1 MNSKASAT
9 FVPSVILPRK
19 TGALPSPS
27 CSPSSISPQIEERV
41 ATQIMHHR
49 EDVSLAKP
57 VLRKQAALS
66 PRPPRRPSLRA
77 LSPLGRGRLSKKK
90 YSPLAPV
97 GGEGKGVRGSLLW
110 RIIWLDVR
118 LGKFQNT
125 LARFKVN
132 FWSLV
137 LIGALAIGFGQNT
150 FGEVRLPGLF
160 SDNVVLQQ
168 NASVPVWGWA
178 DDGESVTVLFRGKKA
193 TATATNGKWMV
204 RIGSFKAGGPD
215 ELRISGKNTL
225 VLKNVLVGEVWICS
239 GQSNMEWPLS
249 KAFESQNDI
258 ATSANPRI
266 RLLTVPKLK
275 ADEPVPDVKASWQE
289 CNSDTIPTFS
299 AVAYYFGRALQAARK
314 VPVGLIHTSWGG
326 SPAEVW
332 MRRQVLEA
340 NPEYNR
346 SILDGYATAIKN
358 YQESLAKFE
367 AEQAELKKQGQTADK
382 KPPEKPFWKPA
393 ELYNGMIAPLLPYAI
408 KGAIWYQGESNAGR
422 AYQYRT
428 LFPDMIRNWRQDW
441 GQGDVTFLAVELAPW
456 DKNKKRSLEE
466 ITAAPGES
474 DWAELREA
482 QLLATKV
489 LPKVGLAVITDVGDK
504 DDIHPT
510 KKEPVGARL
519 ALAARAIAY
528 GEKIVYSGPTYKSMK
543 QNGDRI
549 ILSFDHTGKGLESH
563 GGEMKGFSIAGADR
577 KFVWAKAKIQ
587 GNKVVVSS
595 PEVPKPVA
603 VRYGWADYPVVNLFN
618 KDGLPASPFRTDDF
632 PTITKPKK

>member
-1 MNSKASAT
+1 
-9 FVPSVILPRK
+9 
-19 TGALPSPS
+19 
-27 CSPSSISPQIEERV
+27 
-41 ATQIMHHR
+41 
-49 EDVSLAKP
+49 
-57 VLRKQAALS
+57 
-66 PRPPRRPSLRA
+66 
-77 LSPLGRGRLSKKK
+77 
-90 YSPLAPV
+90 
-97 GGEGKGVRGSLLW
+97 
-110 RIIWLDVR
+110 
-118 LGKFQNT
+118 
-125 LARFKVN
+125 
-132 FWSLV
+132 
-137 LIGALAIGFGQNT
+137 LAIGFGQNT
-150 FGEVRLPGLF
+150 FAEVRLPGLF

-249 KAFESQNDI
+249 KVFESQNDI
-258 ATSANPRI
+258 ATSANPKI
-266 RLLTVPKLK
+266 HLLTVPKLK

-299 AVAYYFGRALQAARK
+299 AVGYYFGRALQTARK

-332 MRRQVLEA
+332 IRRQVLEA
-340 NPEYNR
+340 NPEYNK
-346 SILDGYATAIKN
+346 SILEGYATAIKN

-408 KGAIWYQGESNAGR
+408 QGAIWYQGESNAGR

-441 GQGDVTFLAVELAPW
+441 GQGDFTFLAVELAPW
-456 DKNKKRSLEE
+456 DKNKKRPLEE

-519 ALAARAIAY
+519 ALAARAIAF
-528 GEKIVYSGPTYKSMK
+528 GEKIVYSGPTYKRMK

-563 GGEMKGFSIAGADR
+563 GGELKGFSIAGADR
-577 KFVWAKAKIQ
+577 KFVWAKANIQ

-595 PEVPKPVA
+595 PDVPKPVA

-618 KDGLPASPFRTDDF
+618 KNGLPASPFRTDDF
-632 PTITKPKK
+632 PMITKSKK

>member
-1 MNSKASAT
+1 
-9 FVPSVILPRK
+9 
-19 TGALPSPS
+19 
-27 CSPSSISPQIEERV
+27 
-41 ATQIMHHR
+41 
-49 EDVSLAKP
+49 
-57 VLRKQAALS
+57 
-66 PRPPRRPSLRA
+66 
-77 LSPLGRGRLSKKK
+77 
-90 YSPLAPV
+90 
-97 GGEGKGVRGSLLW
+97 
-110 RIIWLDVR
+110 
-118 LGKFQNT
+118 
-125 LARFKVN
+125 
-132 FWSLV
+132 
-137 LIGALAIGFGQNT
+137 LAIGFGPDT
-150 FGEVRLPGLF
+150 FAEVKLPGLF
-160 SDNVVLQQ
+160 SDNMVLQQ

-178 DDGESVTVLFRGKKA
+178 DDGEPVTVLFRGKKA
-193 TATATNGKWMV
+193 TTTAKNGKWMV

-215 ELRISGKNTL
+215 ELSISGKNTV

-249 KAFESQNDI
+249 KAFEPQNDI

-289 CNSDTIPTFS
+289 CNPETTPNFS
-299 AVAYYFGRALQAARK
+299 AVGYYFGRALQRARK

-332 MRRQVLEA
+332 MRQRVLET
-340 NPEYNR
+340 NPEYKK
-346 SILDGYATAIKN
+346 SILEGYAAAMKK
-358 YQESLAKFE
+358 YQEASAKFE
-367 AEQAELKKQGQTADK
+367 AERAEPKNQTADK

-393 ELYNGMIAPLLPYAI
+393 ELYNGMMAPLLPYAI

-441 GQGDVTFLAVELAPW
+441 GQGEFTFLAVELAPW
-456 DKNKKRSLEE
+456 DKNKKRPVEE

-482 QLLATKV
+482 QRLATKV

-510 KKEPVGARL
+510 RKEPVGTRL

-528 GEKIVYSGPTYKSMK
+528 REKVVYSGPTYKSRK
-543 QNGDRI
+543 LIGDRI
-549 ILSFDHTGKGLESH
+549 ILSFDHVGKGLETRD
-563 GGEMKGFSIAGADR
+563 GELKGFSIAGADR

-587 GNKVVVSS
+587 GDKVVVSS
-595 PEVPKPVA
+595 PEVPKPAA
-603 VRYGWADYPVVNLFN
+603 VRYGWADYPVVNLWN

-632 PTITKPKK
+632 PMITKTKN